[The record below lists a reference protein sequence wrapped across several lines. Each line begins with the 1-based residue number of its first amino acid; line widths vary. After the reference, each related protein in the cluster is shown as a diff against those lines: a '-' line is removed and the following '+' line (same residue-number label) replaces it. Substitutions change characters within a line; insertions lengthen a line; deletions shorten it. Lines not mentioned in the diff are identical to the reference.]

1 MIFLGPQTLNPNSD
15 HIPDTRPRLTPE
27 AYASAWQQDRARV
40 WALALGLLGHRA
52 DAEDLVQ
59 EAVVVGLQRLDQ
71 FQPDTRF
78 VAWMGQIVRH
88 LAMNH
93 RRKKVRR
100 QTQPSAELDSVAAEP
115 EVSVVLDAP
124 PNHRDGNQPKMY
136 DGQDA
141 DAFGLDDDLHAG
153 LMTLAPEAR
162 ACLLMRTI
170 HGMSYDDIAA
180 IVGVPP
186 GTAMS
191 HVHRSRQRLRSM
203 LSTQPEEVTR

>member
-1 MIFLGPQTLNPNSD
+1 M
-15 HIPDTRPRLTPE
+15 
-27 AYASAWQQDRARV
+27 
-40 WALALGLLGHRA
+40 
-52 DAEDLVQ
+52 
-59 EAVVVGLQRLDQ
+59 VGLQRLDQ

-78 VAWMGQIVRH
+78 AAWMGQIVRH

-93 RRKKVRR
+93 RRKKARR
-100 QTQPSAELDSVAAEP
+100 QTQPSAELDAVAAEP
-115 EVSVVLDAP
+115 RMPS
-124 PNHRDGNQPKMY
+124 NHRDGNQPNVY

-153 LMTLAPEAR
+153 LMTLTPEAR

-203 LSTQPEEVTR
+203 LSTQPEEVTL